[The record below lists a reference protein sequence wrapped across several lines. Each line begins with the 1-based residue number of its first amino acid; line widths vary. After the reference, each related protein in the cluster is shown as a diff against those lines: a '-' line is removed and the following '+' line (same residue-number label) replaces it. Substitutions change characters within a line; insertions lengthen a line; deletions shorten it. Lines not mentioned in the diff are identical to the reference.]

1 MSYKDSKPENN
12 NISKGTEMQTSLKNN
27 INMNNSDI
35 NVINKIGSS
44 TNEDN
49 ANINSTKGKLSL
61 RSKIIILVAIILAI
75 ALVVLLVVL
84 LAKKKEKKKINFHE
98 TTTANI
104 FESQSIYLEESATT
118 LNLEGEII
126 MMDYDEAEALIGSE
140 TVKEIHNFFNESSN
154 NLDDLSILCDNL
166 TFSRNN
172 VSINSLPEN
181 LDELLNNMNESS
193 NGSLEI
199 FKSDL
204 DLYHSKYMSFSQE
217 VENLTEEFS
226 ATIKFVSKRFGELK
240 IDLNNFSEH
249 FEKTIQNISIPYSSN
264 LNKSERV

>member
-35 NVINKIGSS
+35 NVINKIGNSS
-44 TNEDN
+44 NEDN

-140 TVKEIHNFFNESSN
+140 TVKEIHN
-154 NLDDLSILCDNL
+154 
-166 TFSRNN
+166 SRNQN
-172 VSINSLPEN
+172 R
-181 LDELLNNMNESS
+181 
-193 NGSLEI
+193 
-199 FKSDL
+199 
-204 DLYHSKYMSFSQE
+204 
-217 VENLTEEFS
+217 
-226 ATIKFVSKRFGELK
+226 RFTV
-240 IDLNNFSEH
+240 FC
-249 FEKTIQNISIPYSSN
+249 
-264 LNKSERV
+264 